1 MRGTKARQRGVLSL
15 PQPWAWKFEWK
26 VLKGEVPT
34 VRAVQEAELSV
45 KIYLSI
51 EPMRIPRGI
60 ERCMQLHLQDSLG
73 MEKGLAKQGRDCR
86 EIHIYN

>member
-15 PQPWAWKFEWK
+15 LQPWAWKFEWK

-51 EPMRIPRGI
+51 GANENPQRNWKMHAVTSTRQSGNGEGLGQAE
-60 ERCMQLHLQDSLG
+60 ERLQRDSYL
-73 MEKGLAKQGRDCR
+73 
-86 EIHIYN
+86 